1 MLSLLALLLPASI
14 APVLAHCV
22 SVSDSD
28 SSLSSAALIRLGL
41 GGCSPVFEK
50 YCSKESG
57 LFTDDD
63 VDMARLIALD
73 LSERDLT
80 HHVSAAVYIS
90 ARVRKSKSTF

>member
-22 SVSDSD
+22 SVSDSN
-28 SSLSSAALIRLGL
+28 SSLSSAPLIRLGL
-41 GGCSPVFEK
+41 GGCSPVFE
-50 YCSKESG
+50 CSKESG

-63 VDMARLIALD
+63 VDMARSIALD

-90 ARVRKSKSTF
+90 ARVRKSKSIF